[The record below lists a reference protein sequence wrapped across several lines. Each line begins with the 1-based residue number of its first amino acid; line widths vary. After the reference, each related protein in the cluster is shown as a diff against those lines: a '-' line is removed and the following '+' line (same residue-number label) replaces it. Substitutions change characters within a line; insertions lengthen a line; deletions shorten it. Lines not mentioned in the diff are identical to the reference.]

1 MSTLEPTPELLAAAR
16 RVQTG
21 TWTVAEN
28 EPGYPT
34 DPYLAQLFDAGLVL
48 LHYPPTR
55 LRPDYWRLTQDGE
68 RWLRDAEADAMWS
81 HTSGPNP

>member
-1 MSTLEPTPELLAAAR
+1 MTRPNPEPTPELIAAAR
-16 RVQTG
+16 RVASR

-34 DPYLAQLFDAGLVL
+34 DRHLAALFDAGLVF

-55 LRPDYWRLTQDGE
+55 LQDDRWALTLAGKV
-68 RWLRDAEADAMWS
+68 WLAEHDRGGS
-81 HTSGPNP
+81 